1 MLSLSLTISIVSLF
15 LLVLLL
21 KSNKY
26 FLNLLYKL
34 QAFWFYDYIN
44 VILVIG
50 IVPLFNIFMFSL
62 ILIYSVFRF
71 KKD

>member
-21 KSNKY
+21 KDNKY

>member
-21 KSNKY
+21 KDNKY

-34 QAFWFYDYIN
+34 QTFWFYDYIN

>member
-1 MLSLSLTISIVSLF
+1 MLSLSFTISIVSLF

-21 KSNKY
+21 KDNKY

-34 QAFWFYDYIN
+34 QTFWFYDYIN

-50 IVPLFNIFMFSL
+50 IVPVFNIFMFLL
-62 ILIYSVFRF
+62 ILVYSVFRF

>member
-21 KSNKY
+21 KDNKY

-34 QAFWFYDYIN
+34 QTFWFYDYIN

-50 IVPLFNIFMFSL
+50 IVPVFNIFMFSL
-62 ILIYSVFRF
+62 ILIYSIFRF